1 MSDQQFAALFKKIEE
16 LQGEMRGGFS
26 EVQERFD
33 RLEFAVGENTE
44 SIIRLEN
51 RMDKVEMRIEQVH
64 TELSERI
71 DGLSNRIDEN
81 TKEMRTK
88 MLTLHDRTKIVEEKI
103 GLR

>member
-1 MSDQQFAALFKKIEE
+1 METMTTGFKTI
-16 LQGEMRGGFS
+16 G
-26 EVQERFD
+26 ERFD

-44 SIIRLEN
+44 STIRLEE
-51 RMDKVEMRIEQVH
+51 RMDIVERRIEEVRS
-64 TELSERI
+64 ELSDRI
-71 DGLSNRIDEN
+71 SEN